1 LRAIRNPSIPCSTY
15 YFRATSDAQ
24 CSAIVDSLSRNA
36 LIAREKAEKKSRL
49 RKIQASILCAYE
61 STPFQ
66 SFVALLIMA
75 VQIFI
80 FTEKGVTVWSVWG

>member
-1 LRAIRNPSIPCSTY
+1 MDHTDLIRPATEPTSSCSTY

-24 CSAIVDSLSRNA
+24 CSAIVESLSRNA
-36 LIAREKAEKKSRL
+36 RIAREKAEKKSRL
-49 RKIQASILCAYE
+49 RKIQASILSAYE

-75 VQIFI
+75 VQN
-80 FTEKGVTVWSVWG
+80 VT